1 MGCLRSEDRA
11 RKNDQEQKRQMAT
24 HSMRIEEHEKKSP
37 IDKSLIKGNFVTHG
51 GFLRAAA
58 ENDVYTLRV
67 FFNYECAY
75 AWDQY
80 PADEDKDKEKLYSS
94 HRDAIKD
101 DPNKWGTEAKR
112 HLALFQKKLKTSQ
125 QENALHLACGYGH
138 YEASRLLIQ
147 MGFSPNAKDHNG
159 FSAIH
164 HAVCGGNIRVVEM
177 LYKVMPKETFYE
189 PANPT
194 EMGRGETPF
203 MIAVRLHRKKITK
216 FFMHNL
222 TIDYQQRNVDNLNV
236 HGISLIE
243 PRRGMVKITRR
254 LTGEAKD
261 QSELEQRKI
270 IAPQSN
276 SKSDIFKSQSSA
288 APIRLSSNNSCK
300 EVKRS
305 HSGSRKTVSQ
315 HSPSSSTSLSSKNGS
330 NCSHRPLKAGSSF
343 REGTLHVM

>member
-1 MGCLRSEDRA
+1 
-11 RKNDQEQKRQMAT
+11 MA
-24 HSMRIEEHEKKSP
+24 SQSIRLEEIENKSP
-37 IDKSLIKGNFVTHG
+37 IDKSLIKEKFVTYG

-80 PADEDKDKEKLYSS
+80 PADEDKDKEKLYGP
-94 HRDAIKD
+94 HRNAIKD
-101 DPNKWGTEAKR
+101 DPSKWGIEAKR
-112 HLALFQKKLKTSQ
+112 HLAIFQKKLKTSQ
-125 QENALHLACGYGH
+125 QETALHLACGYGH
-138 YEASRLLIQ
+138 YEASRVLIQ
-147 MGFSPNAKDHNG
+147 MGFSPNAKDRNG

-216 FFMHNL
+216 FFMNNL

-236 HGISLIE
+236 YGISLIE
-243 PRRGMVKITRR
+243 PRWGMVKVMRR

-261 QSELEQRKI
+261 QRELEHRKI
-270 IAPQSN
+270 IGSQSN
-276 SKSDIFKSQSSA
+276 IKSDIFKTQSSA
-288 APIRLSSNNSCK
+288 ALIRLSSNSSCK

-315 HSPSSSTSLSSKNGS
+315 HSSSSSTSLSSS
-330 NCSHRPLKAGSSF
+330 YGSSSSHGPL
-343 REGTLHVM
+343 RSGLRGGTLHVM